1 MNFQY
6 NRLYLKT
13 NQALKF
19 TIDSQ
24 CNVFLV
30 DDSNFAN
37 YKSGRPFKYYGG
49 LQSNTP
55 FVLSPPYD
63 GNWYW
68 VLDTGGYNATVNY
81 TISMI

>member
-6 NRLYLKT
+6 NRLYLTK

-19 TIDSQ
+19 TIDNQ

-30 DDSNFAN
+30 DDINFAN
-37 YKSGRPFKYYGG
+37 YKAGRSFKYYGG
-49 LQSNTP
+49 LQNKTQ

-68 VLDTGGYNATVNY
+68 VLDTGGYNVTVNY
-81 TISMI
+81 TISII